1 VTSCPECGEALWT
14 PLGCEAC
21 GVLAQWEEAPGA
33 FEVFGLAPAWEV
45 DRKALRRALLQ
56 LQRLTHPDHAG
67 ATDQA
72 ERANA
77 ALNHAHEVLSDA
89 FLRAD
94 DLIRRLGGPEESA
107 ERQMPQEFL
116 MEVLEWNETLD
127 DAAEAAP
134 GSAEREA
141 LGPLAEQLRAQR
153 SRRPWTPPPPAE
165 RRALPEPRP
174 RAHPRAAPGRGQR
187 GRRPAPAAL
196 TLHGDPAPPRSPA
209 RPAPPSPGAPPEP
222 DPPAPWATSNWMS

>member
-1 VTSCPECGEALWT
+1 MTSCPECGEALWT

-127 DAAEAAP
+127 DAAAAAP
-134 GSAEREA
+134 GSSEREA

-153 SRRPWTPPPPAE
+153 EEVLSE
-165 RRALPEPRP
+165 V
-174 RAHPRAAPGRGQR
+174 G
-187 GRRPAPAAL
+187 AAL
-196 TLHGDPAPPRSPA
+196 TPL
-209 RPAPPSPGAPPEP
+209 PPSGAADLGPLRRRLNAVRYLSRALERIRELRLAEANEAAAPRPPL
-222 DPPAPWATSNWMS
+222 

>member
-1 VTSCPECGEALWT
+1 MTSCPECGEALWT

-33 FEVFGLAPAWEV
+33 FELFGLAPAWEV

-127 DAAEAAP
+127 DAAAAAP

-153 SRRPWTPPPPAE
+153 EEVLSE
-165 RRALPEPRP
+165 V
-174 RAHPRAAPGRGQR
+174 G
-187 GRRPAPAAL
+187 AAL
-196 TLHGDPAPPRSPA
+196 TPL
-209 RPAPPSPGAPPEP
+209 PPSGAADLGPLRRRLNAVRYLSRALERIRELRLAEANEAAAPRPPL
-222 DPPAPWATSNWMS
+222 

>member
-33 FEVFGLAPAWEV
+33 FELFGLAPAWEV

-116 MEVLEWNETLD
+116 MEVLEWNEALD

-153 SRRPWTPPPPAE
+153 EEVLSE
-165 RRALPEPRP
+165 V
-174 RAHPRAAPGRGQR
+174 G
-187 GRRPAPAAL
+187 AAL
-196 TLHGDPAPPRSPA
+196 TPL
-209 RPAPPSPGAPPEP
+209 PPSGAADLGPLRRRLNAVRYLSRALERIRELRLAEANEAAAPRPPL
-222 DPPAPWATSNWMS
+222 

>member
-33 FEVFGLAPAWEV
+33 FELFGLAPAWEV
-45 DRKALRRALLQ
+45 DRKALRSALLQ

-153 SRRPWTPPPPAE
+153 EEVLSE
-165 RRALPEPRP
+165 V
-174 RAHPRAAPGRGQR
+174 G
-187 GRRPAPAAL
+187 AAL
-196 TLHGDPAPPRSPA
+196 TPLPTSGAAGLGPLRRRLNAVRYLSRALERIRELRLAEANEAAAP
-209 RPAPPSPGAPPEP
+209 RPPL
-222 DPPAPWATSNWMS
+222 

>member
-1 VTSCPECGEALWT
+1 MTSCPECGEALWT

-33 FEVFGLAPAWEV
+33 FELFGLAPAWEV

-94 DLIRRLGGPEESA
+94 ELIRRLGGPEESA

-116 MEVLEWNETLD
+116 MEVLEWNEALD

-153 SRRPWTPPPPAE
+153 EEVLSE
-165 RRALPEPRP
+165 V
-174 RAHPRAAPGRGQR
+174 G
-187 GRRPAPAAL
+187 AAL
-196 TLHGDPAPPRSPA
+196 TPL
-209 RPAPPSPGAPPEP
+209 PPSGAADLGPLRRRLNAVRYLSRALERIRELRLAEANEAAAPRPPL
-222 DPPAPWATSNWMS
+222 

>member
-1 VTSCPECGEALWT
+1 MTSCPECGEALWT

-33 FEVFGLAPAWEV
+33 FELFGLAPAWEV

-153 SRRPWTPPPPAE
+153 EEVLSE
-165 RRALPEPRP
+165 V
-174 RAHPRAAPGRGQR
+174 G
-187 GRRPAPAAL
+187 AAL
-196 TLHGDPAPPRSPA
+196 TPL
-209 RPAPPSPGAPPEP
+209 PPSGAADLGPLRRRLNAVRYLSRALERIRELRLAEANEAAAPRPPL
-222 DPPAPWATSNWMS
+222 

>member
-1 VTSCPECGEALWT
+1 MTSCPECGEALWT

-33 FEVFGLAPAWEV
+33 FEVFGLEPAWEV

-72 ERANA
+72 ERATA

-94 DLIRRLGGPEESA
+94 ELIRRLGGPEESA

-116 MEVLEWNETLD
+116 MEVLEWNEALD
-127 DAAEAAP
+127 EAAAGAP
-134 GSAEREA
+134 GGPEREA
-141 LGPLAEQLRAQR
+141 LGPLAEQLRAER
-153 SRRPWTPPPPAE
+153 EAVLSEVGAALTPLPASGAAELAPLRRRLNAVRYLSRALERIRELRLAEANEAAAPPPP
-165 RRALPEPRP
+165 L
-174 RAHPRAAPGRGQR
+174 
-187 GRRPAPAAL
+187 
-196 TLHGDPAPPRSPA
+196 
-209 RPAPPSPGAPPEP
+209 
-222 DPPAPWATSNWMS
+222 

>member
-1 VTSCPECGEALWT
+1 MTSCPECGEALWT

-153 SRRPWTPPPPAE
+153 EEVLSE
-165 RRALPEPRP
+165 V
-174 RAHPRAAPGRGQR
+174 G
-187 GRRPAPAAL
+187 AAL
-196 TLHGDPAPPRSPA
+196 TPL
-209 RPAPPSPGAPPEP
+209 PPSGAADLGPLRRRLNAVRYLSRALERIRELRLAEANEAAAPRPPL
-222 DPPAPWATSNWMS
+222 

>member
-33 FEVFGLAPAWEV
+33 FELFGLAPAWEV

-116 MEVLEWNETLD
+116 MEVLEWNEALD
-127 DAAEAAP
+127 DAAAAAP

-153 SRRPWTPPPPAE
+153 EEVLSE
-165 RRALPEPRP
+165 V
-174 RAHPRAAPGRGQR
+174 G
-187 GRRPAPAAL
+187 AAL
-196 TLHGDPAPPRSPA
+196 TPL
-209 RPAPPSPGAPPEP
+209 PPSGAADLGPLRRRLNAVRYLSRALERIRELRLAEANEAAAPRPPL
-222 DPPAPWATSNWMS
+222 

>member
-1 VTSCPECGEALWT
+1 MTSCPECGEALWT

-116 MEVLEWNETLD
+116 MEVLEWNEALD

-134 GSAEREA
+134 GSAKREA

-153 SRRPWTPPPPAE
+153 EEVLSE
-165 RRALPEPRP
+165 V
-174 RAHPRAAPGRGQR
+174 G
-187 GRRPAPAAL
+187 AAL
-196 TLHGDPAPPRSPA
+196 TPL
-209 RPAPPSPGAPPEP
+209 PPSGAADLGPLRRRLNAVRYLSRALERIRELRLAEANEAAAPRPPL
-222 DPPAPWATSNWMS
+222 

>member
-1 VTSCPECGEALWT
+1 MTSCPECGEALWT

-116 MEVLEWNETLD
+116 MEVLEWNEALD

-153 SRRPWTPPPPAE
+153 EEVLSE
-165 RRALPEPRP
+165 V
-174 RAHPRAAPGRGQR
+174 G
-187 GRRPAPAAL
+187 AAL
-196 TLHGDPAPPRSPA
+196 TPL
-209 RPAPPSPGAPPEP
+209 PPSGAADLGPLRRRLNAVRYLSRALERIRELRLAEANEAAAPRPPL
-222 DPPAPWATSNWMS
+222 

>member
-1 VTSCPECGEALWT
+1 
-14 PLGCEAC
+14 
-21 GVLAQWEEAPGA
+21 
-33 FEVFGLAPAWEV
+33 VFGLAPAWEV

-116 MEVLEWNETLD
+116 MEVLEWNEALD

-153 SRRPWTPPPPAE
+153 EEVLSE
-165 RRALPEPRP
+165 V
-174 RAHPRAAPGRGQR
+174 G
-187 GRRPAPAAL
+187 AAL
-196 TLHGDPAPPRSPA
+196 TPL
-209 RPAPPSPGAPPEP
+209 PPSGAADLGPLRRRLNAVRYLSRALERIRELRLAEANEAAAPRPPL
-222 DPPAPWATSNWMS
+222 

>member
-1 VTSCPECGEALWT
+1 MTSCPECGEALWT

-33 FEVFGLAPAWEV
+33 FELFGLAPAWEV

-116 MEVLEWNETLD
+116 MEVLEWNEALD

-153 SRRPWTPPPPAE
+153 EEVLSE
-165 RRALPEPRP
+165 V
-174 RAHPRAAPGRGQR
+174 G
-187 GRRPAPAAL
+187 AAL
-196 TLHGDPAPPRSPA
+196 TPL
-209 RPAPPSPGAPPEP
+209 PPSGAADLGPLRRRLNAVRYLSRALERIRELRLAEANEAAAPRPPL
-222 DPPAPWATSNWMS
+222 

>member
-33 FEVFGLAPAWEV
+33 FELFGLAPAWEV

-127 DAAEAAP
+127 DAAAAAP

-153 SRRPWTPPPPAE
+153 EEVLSE
-165 RRALPEPRP
+165 V
-174 RAHPRAAPGRGQR
+174 G
-187 GRRPAPAAL
+187 AAL
-196 TLHGDPAPPRSPA
+196 TPL
-209 RPAPPSPGAPPEP
+209 PPSGAADLGPLRRRLNAVRYLSRALERIRELRLAEANEAAAPRPPL
-222 DPPAPWATSNWMS
+222 

>member
-33 FEVFGLAPAWEV
+33 FELFGLAPAWEV

-116 MEVLEWNETLD
+116 MEVLEWNEALD

-134 GSAEREA
+134 GSAKREA

-153 SRRPWTPPPPAE
+153 EEVLSE
-165 RRALPEPRP
+165 V
-174 RAHPRAAPGRGQR
+174 G
-187 GRRPAPAAL
+187 AAL
-196 TLHGDPAPPRSPA
+196 TPL
-209 RPAPPSPGAPPEP
+209 PPSGAADLGPLRRRLNAVRYLSRALERIRELRLAEANEAAAPRPPL
-222 DPPAPWATSNWMS
+222 

>member
-1 VTSCPECGEALWT
+1 MTSCPECGEALWT

-94 DLIRRLGGPEESA
+94 ELIRRLGGPEESA

-153 SRRPWTPPPPAE
+153 EEVLSE
-165 RRALPEPRP
+165 V
-174 RAHPRAAPGRGQR
+174 G
-187 GRRPAPAAL
+187 AAL
-196 TLHGDPAPPRSPA
+196 TPL
-209 RPAPPSPGAPPEP
+209 PPSGAADLGPLRRRLNAVRYLSRALERIRELRLAEANEAAAPRPPL
-222 DPPAPWATSNWMS
+222 

>member
-116 MEVLEWNETLD
+116 MEVLEWNEALD

-153 SRRPWTPPPPAE
+153 EEVLSE
-165 RRALPEPRP
+165 V
-174 RAHPRAAPGRGQR
+174 G
-187 GRRPAPAAL
+187 AAL
-196 TLHGDPAPPRSPA
+196 TPL
-209 RPAPPSPGAPPEP
+209 PPSGAADLGPLRRRLNAVRYLSRALERIRELRLAEANEAAAPRPPL
-222 DPPAPWATSNWMS
+222 

>member
-33 FEVFGLAPAWEV
+33 FELFGLAPAWEV

-153 SRRPWTPPPPAE
+153 EEVLSE
-165 RRALPEPRP
+165 V
-174 RAHPRAAPGRGQR
+174 G
-187 GRRPAPAAL
+187 AAL
-196 TLHGDPAPPRSPA
+196 TPL
-209 RPAPPSPGAPPEP
+209 PPSGAADLGPLRRRLNAVRYLSRALERIRELRLAEANEAAAPRPPL
-222 DPPAPWATSNWMS
+222 

>member
-94 DLIRRLGGPEESA
+94 ELIRRLGGPEESA

-116 MEVLEWNETLD
+116 MEVLEWNEALD

-153 SRRPWTPPPPAE
+153 EEVLSE
-165 RRALPEPRP
+165 V
-174 RAHPRAAPGRGQR
+174 G
-187 GRRPAPAAL
+187 AAL
-196 TLHGDPAPPRSPA
+196 TPL
-209 RPAPPSPGAPPEP
+209 PPSGAADLGPLRRRLNAVRYLSRALERIRELRLAEANEAAAPRPPL
-222 DPPAPWATSNWMS
+222 

>member
-33 FEVFGLAPAWEV
+33 FELFGLAPAWEV

-94 DLIRRLGGPEESA
+94 ELIRRLGGPEESA

-116 MEVLEWNETLD
+116 MEVLEWNEALD

-153 SRRPWTPPPPAE
+153 EEVLSE
-165 RRALPEPRP
+165 V
-174 RAHPRAAPGRGQR
+174 G
-187 GRRPAPAAL
+187 AAL
-196 TLHGDPAPPRSPA
+196 TPL
-209 RPAPPSPGAPPEP
+209 PPSGAADLGPLRRRLNAVRYLSRALERIRELRLAEANEAAAPRPPL
-222 DPPAPWATSNWMS
+222 